1 MVVTG
6 SVTGV
11 TAARFYSVTD
21 VRSYNVRRQQQ
32 GATGVTGVTAARCDL
47 CDRCGALLHHAA
59 FADGSMV

>member
-1 MVVTG
+1 MMVVTG

-32 GATGVTGVTAARCDL
+32 GATGVTGVTAARCDM
-47 CDRCGALLHHAA
+47 CGT
-59 FADGSMV
+59 V